1 MKKSGILIHQIVSQ
15 SEDVRDEMEMFSL
28 QLANENV
35 EFNAAGFFT
44 IDYTL
49 IFTVNLINFRII
61 IHIKKFLLLFFL
73 F

>member
-1 MKKSGILIHQIVSQ
+1 MKKSGILIHQIISH

-35 EFNAAGFFT
+35 EFSAAGFFT

-49 IFTVNLINFRII
+49 IFTIIGGVTTYII
-61 IHIKKFLLLFFL
+61 ILIQLSG
-73 F
+73 